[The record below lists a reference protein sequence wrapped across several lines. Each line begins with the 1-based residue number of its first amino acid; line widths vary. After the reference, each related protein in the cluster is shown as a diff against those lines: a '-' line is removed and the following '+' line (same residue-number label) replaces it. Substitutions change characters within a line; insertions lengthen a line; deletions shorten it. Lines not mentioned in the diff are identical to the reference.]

1 MGHAVRPTATWDPMG
16 LVRSESVSVVV
27 EASGISC
34 GGFEASAGASME
46 GNHQDHGLVVR
57 NTRRGGRREDRT

>member
-1 MGHAVRPTATWDPMG
+1 MGHAVRPTATRDPMG
-16 LVRSESVSVVV
+16 LVRSEFVSVVV
-27 EASGISC
+27 EASIS
-34 GGFEASAGASME
+34 FVAASRRLRGASME